1 MKPFSPKTSSLFF
14 GLCLF
19 VAASVPR
26 LFSLGA
32 HWTSDEGGWLD
43 HSTVFMVAVEMGAF
57 PETLVTFHPGVI
69 TMWIAAL
76 RTFFTEPHISVQGLA
91 LARWFIGVALLI
103 GIGVAAVL
111 LYRLFG
117 RWIALI
123 GAAFLSFSPLFL
135 AQSRRVHTDVL
146 AATFVLLAI
155 LSLLLYCDTPQKRRY
170 LIGSGIAFGL
180 ACLAKSN
187 ALILLLWLPI
197 CFALFRNREETW
209 RQFFLHGLGSTL
221 CFLSCTLLTVFAL
234 LPLFWTP
241 ICLIFGICLLG
252 VTLFAYR
259 ELQKGERQ
267 RLPLYLASV
276 VVVGVVF
283 GYMVPTV
290 WRVFDGVAWAITTPH
305 NLQHFFLG
313 QVLYDPGWLFYPLVL
328 CINTTPLTLPLV
340 FAGCLFL
347 WRKRHSWSPRQ
358 DRDRRN
364 GQEGYARQFRIA
376 LALVAVVLLF
386 TLCLSLTSKK
396 FSRYLLPAFP
406 ILEILAAIGF
416 FEFLKWGYSYIDSRF
431 GTGAN
436 AQKLTFSIVTF
447 LCLFLIQI
455 VPVLRLH
462 PYYGTYYNLCF
473 KLTDIRK
480 ITTVGEGGGAGYD
493 LAAKHLNKKP
503 NARELRVQT
512 FPPSA
517 QFFFPYFTGQV
528 AWADADE
535 AVVPDYELVH
545 IRESQAGWVP
555 QTGTLNG
562 ELEHVITLNGIDYV
576 WIYRIPQQTE

>member
-1 MKPFSPKTSSLFF
+1 MKPFSRKTSSVLF
-14 GLCLF
+14 GVCLF

-32 HWTSDEGGWLD
+32 HWTSDEAGWLD
-43 HSTVFMVAVEMGAF
+43 HSTVFMAAVEMGAF
-57 PETLVTFHPGVI
+57 SETLVTFHPGVI
-69 TMWIAAL
+69 TIWIAAL

-117 RWIALI
+117 RWVAVI
-123 GAAFLSFSPLFL
+123 GVAFLSFSPLLL
-135 AQSRRVHTDVL
+135 AQSRRVHTDAL
-146 AATFVLLAI
+146 AATFVLLTV
-155 LSLLLYCDTPQKRRY
+155 LSLLLYCGASQKRRY

-187 ALILLLWLPI
+187 SLILLLWLPI

-209 RQFFLHGLGSTL
+209 RQFFLRGLGATL
-221 CFLSCTLLTVFAL
+221 CFLSCTLLTVFVL
-234 LPLFWTP
+234 WPLFWNP
-241 ICLIFGICLLG
+241 VFLIFGLCLLG
-252 VTLFAYR
+252 VTLFTYR
-259 ELQKGERQ
+259 ELQKGAYQ
-267 RLPLYLASV
+267 RLTLYLASV
-276 VVVGVVF
+276 VVIGAVS
-283 GYMVPTV
+283 GYMVRTV

-305 NLQHFFLG
+305 NVEHFFLG

-328 CINTTPLTLPLV
+328 CIRTAPLTLPLA
-340 FAGCLFL
+340 FGGCLFL
-347 WRKRHSWSPRQ
+347 WRKRHE
-358 DRDRRN
+358 
-364 GQEGYARQFRIA
+364 EGYARQFRIA

-431 GTGAN
+431 GTETN
-436 AQKLTFSIVTF
+436 SQKLTFSIAAL
-447 LCLFLIQI
+447 LCLSLIQI
-455 VPVLRLH
+455 LPVLRLH

-473 KLTDIRK
+473 KLADIRK
-480 ITTVGEGGGAGYD
+480 IITVPAAVGLD
-493 LAAKHLNKKP
+493 LAAEHLNRKP
-503 NARELRVQT
+503 NARELHVQVS
-512 FPPSA
+512 PLSG
-517 QFFFPYFTGQV
+517 QFFYQYFIGQTHR
-528 AWADADE
+528 ADE
-535 AVVPDYELVH
+535 GEVVVPDYEVVH
-545 IRESQAGWVP
+545 IRDSQVARVP

-576 WIYRIPQQTE
+576 WIYRIPR

>member
-1 MKPFSPKTSSLFF
+1 MKPFFQKTSSILF
-14 GLCLF
+14 GVCLF

-32 HWTSDEGGWLD
+32 HWTSDEAGWLI
-43 HSTVFMVAVEMGAF
+43 HSTVFMAAVDMGVF
-57 PETLVTFHPGVI
+57 SETLVTFHPGVI

-91 LARWFIGVALLI
+91 LARWFIGVTLLS
-103 GIGVAAVL
+103 GIGVAAML

-117 RWIALI
+117 RWVAVI

-135 AQSRRVHTDVL
+135 AQSRRVHTDAL
-146 AATFVLLAI
+146 AATFVLLTA

-170 LIGSGIAFGL
+170 LVGSGIAFGL

-187 ALILLLWLPI
+187 SLILLLWLPI
-197 CFALFRNREETW
+197 CFVLFRNREETL
-209 RQFFLHGLGSTL
+209 RQFFLRGFGAGL

-234 LPLFWTP
+234 WPLFWNP
-241 ICLIFGICLLG
+241 AFLIFGVCLLG
-252 VTLFAYR
+252 VTLFVCR
-259 ELQKGERQ
+259 DLEKGAHQ
-267 RLPLYLASV
+267 RFSLYLASV
-276 VVVGVVF
+276 VVVGVAS
-283 GYMVPTV
+283 GYMVRTV

-305 NLQHFFLG
+305 NVEHFFLG

-328 CINTTPLTLPLV
+328 CTETTPLTLPLA

-347 WRKRHSWSPRQ
+347 WRKRY
-358 DRDRRN
+358 
-364 GQEGYARQFRIA
+364 QEGYARQFRIA
-376 LALVAVVLLF
+376 LALVGVVLLF

-416 FEFLKWGYSYIDSRF
+416 FEFLKWGYAYIDSRF
-431 GTGAN
+431 GTEATPK
-436 AQKLTFSIVTF
+436 KLTFSIVTL

-480 ITTVGEGGGAGYD
+480 IITVGAGAGYD
-493 LAAKHLNKKP
+493 LAAKYLNRKP
-503 NARELRVQT
+503 NAQELGVQT
-512 FPPSA
+512 FPQSA
-517 QFFFPYFTGQV
+517 QFFLPYFTGQV
-528 AWADADE
+528 NWTDTGE
-535 AVVPDYELVH
+535 EVVPDYEVVH

-576 WIYRIPQQTE
+576 WIYRIPR

>member
-1 MKPFSPKTSSLFF
+1 MKPLSQKTSSLFF
-14 GLCLF
+14 GVCLF
-19 VAASVPR
+19 VAVSASR

-43 HSTVFMVAVEMGAF
+43 HSTVFMTAVEMGAF
-57 PETLVTFHPGVI
+57 SETLVTFHPGVI

-117 RWIALI
+117 RWVALI
-123 GAAFLSFSPLFL
+123 GATFLSFSPLLL
-135 AQSRRVHTDVL
+135 AQSRRVHTDAL
-146 AATFVLLAI
+146 AATFVLLTV
-155 LSLLLYCDTPQKRRY
+155 LSLLLYCQVPQKRRY
-170 LIGSGIAFGL
+170 LVGSGIAFGL
-180 ACLAKSN
+180 ACLAKSYS
-187 ALILLLWLPI
+187 LILLLWVPI
-197 CFALFRNREETW
+197 CFVLFRNREETW
-209 RQFFLHGLGSTL
+209 RQFLLRGLGVGL

-234 LPLFWTP
+234 WPLFWNPTF
-241 ICLIFGICLLG
+241 LIFGVCLLG
-252 VTLFAYR
+252 VTLLTCR
-259 ELQKGERQ
+259 ELQKGVDQ
-267 RLPLYLASV
+267 RLTLYLASV
-276 VVVGVVF
+276 VVVGVAS
-283 GYMVPTV
+283 GYMVRTV

-305 NLQHFFLG
+305 NVEHFFLG

-328 CINTTPLTLPLV
+328 CIETMPLTLPLV
-340 FAGCLFL
+340 FGVCLLL
-347 WRKRHSWSPRQ
+347 WRKRY
-358 DRDRRN
+358 
-364 GQEGYARQFRIA
+364 QEGYARQFRIA

-416 FEFLKWGYSYIDSRF
+416 FEFLKWGYAYIDSRF
-431 GTGAN
+431 RTGATPK
-436 AQKLTFSIVTF
+436 KLTFSIVTI

-455 VPVLRLH
+455 LPVLRPH

-480 ITTVGEGGGAGYD
+480 IITVGAGAGYD
-493 LAAKHLNKKP
+493 LAAKYLNGKS
-503 NARELRVQT
+503 NAQELRVQT
-512 FPPSA
+512 LPQSG
-517 QFFFPYFTGQV
+517 QFFAPYFTGQMS
-528 AWADADE
+528 WADAGE
-535 AVVPDYELVH
+535 AVSPDYEVVH
-545 IRESQAGWVP
+545 LRESQAGWVP

-562 ELEHVITLNGIDYV
+562 QLEHVITLNGIDYV
-576 WIYRIPQQTE
+576 WIYKIPR

>member
-1 MKPFSPKTSSLFF
+1 MKPFSRKTSSVLF
-14 GLCLF
+14 GVCLF

-32 HWTSDEGGWLD
+32 HWTSDEAGWLD
-43 HSTVFMVAVEMGAF
+43 HSTVFMAAVEMGAF
-57 PETLVTFHPGVI
+57 SETLVTFHPGVI
-69 TMWIAAL
+69 TMWLAAL

-103 GIGVAAVL
+103 GIGGAAVL

-117 RWIALI
+117 RWVAVI
-123 GAAFLSFSPLFL
+123 GVAFLSFSPLLL
-135 AQSRRVHTDVL
+135 AQSRRVHTDAL
-146 AATFVLLAI
+146 AATFVLLTV
-155 LSLLLYCDTPQKRRY
+155 LSLLLYCGTPQKRRY

-187 ALILLLWLPI
+187 SLILLLWLPI

-209 RQFFLHGLGSTL
+209 RQFFLRGLGAGL

-234 LPLFWTP
+234 WPLFWNPTF
-241 ICLIFGICLLG
+241 LIFGACLLG
-252 VTLFAYR
+252 VTLFTYR
-259 ELQKGERQ
+259 ELQRGTYQ
-267 RLPLYLASV
+267 RLTLYLASV
-276 VVVGVVF
+276 VVVGVVS
-283 GYMVPTV
+283 GYMVRTISK
-290 WRVFDGVAWAITTPH
+290 VFDGVAWAITTPH
-305 NLQHFFLG
+305 NVEHFFFG

-328 CINTTPLTLPLV
+328 CTETTPLTLPLA
-340 FAGCLFL
+340 FAGCIFL
-347 WRKRHSWSPRQ
+347 WRKRY
-358 DRDRRN
+358 
-364 GQEGYARQFRIA
+364 QEGYARQFQIA
-376 LALVAVVLLF
+376 LALVAIVLLF

-431 GTGAN
+431 GGETTP
-436 AQKLTFSIVTF
+436 QKLTFSIVTL

-480 ITTVGEGGGAGYD
+480 IITVGAGAGYD
-493 LAAKHLNKKP
+493 LAAKYLNRKP
-503 NARELRVQT
+503 SAQALRVQT
-512 FPPSA
+512 FPQSA
-517 QFFFPYFTGQV
+517 QFFFPYFVGQPLWTDTG
-528 AWADADE
+528 E
-535 AVVPDYELVH
+535 AVSPDYEVVH
-545 IRESQAGWVP
+545 LRESQAGWVP

-576 WIYRIPQQTE
+576 WIYRIPR

>member
-1 MKPFSPKTSSLFF
+1 MKPLSQKTSSLFF
-14 GLCLF
+14 GVGLF
-19 VAASVPR
+19 VVASVPR

-32 HWTSDEGGWLD
+32 HWTSDEGGWLT
-43 HSTVFMVAVEMGAF
+43 HSTVFMAAVDMGAF
-57 PETLVTFHPGVI
+57 SETLVTFHPGVI

-91 LARWFIGVALLI
+91 LARWFIGVTLLS

-117 RWIALI
+117 RWVAVI
-123 GAAFLSFSPLFL
+123 GAAFLSFSPLLL
-135 AQSRRVHTDVL
+135 AQSRRVHTDAL
-146 AATFVLLAI
+146 ASTFVLLTV
-155 LSLLLYCDTPQKRRY
+155 LSLLLYCETPQKRRY
-170 LIGSGIAFGL
+170 LVGSGIAFGL

-187 ALILLLWLPI
+187 SLILLLWLPI

-209 RQFFLHGLGSTL
+209 RQFFLRGLGAGL

-234 LPLFWTP
+234 LPLFWNPTF
-241 ICLIFGICLLG
+241 LIFGMGLLV
-252 VTLFAYR
+252 VTLLAYR
-259 ELQKGERQ
+259 ELQKGAHQ
-267 RLPLYLASV
+267 RFILYLASV
-276 VVVGVVF
+276 VAVGVVS
-283 GYMVPTV
+283 GYAVRTIS
-290 WRVFDGVAWAITTPH
+290 RVFDGVAWAITTPH
-305 NLQHFFLG
+305 NIEHFFLG

-328 CINTTPLTLPLV
+328 CINTTPLTLPLA
-340 FAGCLFL
+340 FGGCLFL
-347 WRKRHSWSPRQ
+347 WRKRH
-358 DRDRRN
+358 
-364 GQEGYARQFRIA
+364 EEEYARQFRIA
-376 LALVAVVLLF
+376 LALVAVVVLF

-406 ILEILAAIGF
+406 IIEILAAVGF

-431 GTGAN
+431 GTETN
-436 AQKLTFSIVTF
+436 SHKLTFSIVTV

-455 VPVLRLH
+455 LPVLRLH

-473 KLTDIRK
+473 KLTDVRK

-517 QFFFPYFTGQV
+517 QFFLPYFTGQTR
-528 AWADADE
+528 WTDAGE
-535 AVVPDYELVH
+535 AVVPDYEVVH

-576 WIYRIPQQTE
+576 WIYRIPRQAK

>member
-1 MKPFSPKTSSLFF
+1 MKPLALKTSSLFF
-14 GLCLF
+14 GVCLF
-19 VAASVPR
+19 VVASMPR

-32 HWTSDEGGWLD
+32 HWTSDEAGWLD
-43 HSTVFMVAVEMGAF
+43 HSTVFMAAVEMGAF
-57 PETLVTFHPGVI
+57 SETLVTFHPGVI

-111 LYRLFG
+111 LYRLLG
-117 RWIALI
+117 RWVAVI

-135 AQSRRVHTDVL
+135 AQSRRVHTDAL
-146 AATFVLLAI
+146 AATFVLLTV
-155 LSLLLYCDTPQKRRY
+155 LSLILYCQIPQKRRY
-170 LIGSGIAFGL
+170 LVGSGIAYGL

-187 ALILLLWLPI
+187 SLILLLWLPI
-197 CFALFRNREETW
+197 CFALLRNREETW
-209 RQFFLHGLGSTL
+209 KQFFLRGLGAGL

-234 LPLFWTP
+234 WSLFWNP
-241 ICLIFGICLLG
+241 IFLIFGACLLG
-252 VTLFAYR
+252 VTLFACR
-259 ELQKGERQ
+259 ELQKGAYQ
-267 RLPLYLASV
+267 RLTLYLASV
-276 VVVGVVF
+276 VVVGVVS
-283 GYMVPTV
+283 GYMVGTV
-290 WRVFDGVAWAITTPH
+290 WKVFDGVAWAITTPH
-305 NLQHFFLG
+305 NVEHFFLG

-328 CINTTPLTLPLV
+328 CTETTPLTLPLA
-340 FAGCLFL
+340 FGACLFL
-347 WRKRHSWSPRQ
+347 WRKRHE
-358 DRDRRN
+358 
-364 GQEGYARQFRIA
+364 EGYARQFRIA

-431 GTGAN
+431 GAETN
-436 AQKLTFSIVTF
+436 SQKLTFSIVTV

-455 VPVLRLH
+455 LPVLRLH

-480 ITTVGEGGGAGYD
+480 IITVGAGAGYD
-493 LAAKHLNKKP
+493 LAAKYLNRKP
-503 NARELRVQT
+503 NAQELRVQT
-512 FPPSA
+512 FPQSA
-517 QFFFPYFTGQV
+517 QFFLPYFTGQIH
-528 AWADADE
+528 WADAGE
-535 AVVPDYELVH
+535 AVAPDYEVVH
-545 IRESQAGWVP
+545 LRESQAGWVP

-576 WIYRIPQQTE
+576 WIYRIPR

>member
-1 MKPFSPKTSSLFF
+1 MKSLSQKTPSIFF
-14 GLCLF
+14 AVCLF
-19 VAASVPR
+19 VVASVSR

-32 HWTSDEGGWLD
+32 HWTSDEAGWLD
-43 HSTVFMVAVEMGAF
+43 HSTVFIAAVEMGAF
-57 PETLVTFHPGVI
+57 SETLVTFHPGVI
-69 TMWIAAL
+69 TMWLAAL
-76 RTFFTEPHISVQGLA
+76 RTLFTEPHISVQGLA

-103 GIGVAAVL
+103 GIGVAAML

-117 RWIALI
+117 RWVALI
-123 GAAFLSFSPLFL
+123 GTAFLSFSPLFL
-135 AQSRRVHTDVL
+135 AQSRHVHTDAL
-146 AATFVLLAI
+146 AATFVLLTV
-155 LSLLLYCDTPQKRRY
+155 LSLLLYCGTPQKRRY

-187 ALILLLWLPI
+187 SLILLLWLPI
-197 CFALFRNREETW
+197 CFVLFRHREETW
-209 RQFFLHGLGSTL
+209 RQFFLRGFGAGL
-221 CFLSCTLLTVFAL
+221 CFLSCTLLTIFAL
-234 LPLFWTP
+234 WPLFWNSTF
-241 ICLIFGICLLG
+241 LIFGVCLLA
-252 VTLFAYR
+252 VTLLAYR
-259 ELQKGERQ
+259 ELQKEAHG
-267 RLPLYLASV
+267 RLTLYLASV
-276 VVVGVVF
+276 VVVGVVS
-283 GYMVPTV
+283 GYMVRTV

-305 NLQHFFLG
+305 NVEHFFLR

-347 WRKRHSWSPRQ
+347 WRKRH
-358 DRDRRN
+358 
-364 GQEGYARQFRIA
+364 QEGYARQFRIA

-406 ILEILAAIGF
+406 IIEILAAIGF

-431 GTGAN
+431 GTETN
-436 AQKLTFSIVTF
+436 SQKLIFSIVTI

-455 VPVLRLH
+455 LPVLRLH
-462 PYYGTYYNLCF
+462 PYYSTYYNLCF

-480 ITTVGEGGGAGYD
+480 IITVPAAAGYD
-493 LAAKHLNKKP
+493 LTAKYLNRKP
-503 NARELRVQT
+503 NAQELRVQT
-512 FPPSA
+512 FPQSG
-517 QFFFPYFTGQV
+517 QFFYQYFIGQSP
-528 AWADADE
+528 WSDEGE
-535 AVVPDYELVH
+535 AVIPDYEVVH

-576 WIYRIPQQTE
+576 WIYRIPR

>member
-1 MKPFSPKTSSLFF
+1 MKPLSLKTLSLFF
-14 GLCLF
+14 GVCLF
-19 VAASVPR
+19 VAASMSR
-26 LFSLGA
+26 LFSLGD
-32 HWTSDEGGWLD
+32 HWTSDEAGWLY

-69 TMWIAAL
+69 TMWLAAL
-76 RTFFTEPHISVQGLA
+76 RTFFTEPHVSVQGLA
-91 LARWFIGVALLI
+91 LARWFIGIALLI
-103 GIGVAAVL
+103 GIGVAAML

-117 RWIALI
+117 RWVALI

-135 AQSRRVHTDVL
+135 AQSRRVHTDAL
-146 AATFVLLAI
+146 ASTFVLLTV
-155 LSLLLYCDTPQKRRY
+155 LSLLLYCGTLQKRRY
-170 LIGSGIAFGL
+170 LVGSGIAFGL

-187 ALILLLWLPI
+187 SLILLLWLPI
-197 CFALFRNREETW
+197 CFALFWNREETW
-209 RQFFLHGLGSTL
+209 RQFFLRGLGATL

-234 LPLFWTP
+234 WPLFWNPTF
-241 ICLIFGICLLG
+241 LIFGVCLLA
-252 VTLFAYR
+252 VTLLAYR
-259 ELQKGERQ
+259 ELQKGAHG
-267 RLPLYLASV
+267 RLTLYLASV
-276 VVVGVVF
+276 VVVGVVS
-283 GYMVPTV
+283 GYMVRTV

-328 CINTTPLTLPLV
+328 CINTTPLTLPLA
-340 FAGCLFL
+340 FGACLFL
-347 WRKRHSWSPRQ
+347 WRKRHSWS
-358 DRDRRN
+358 RN

-376 LALVAVVLLF
+376 LGLVIVVLLF

-416 FEFLKWGYSYIDSRF
+416 FEFLKWGYSYIDSRL
-431 GTGAN
+431 GTETN
-436 AQKLTFSIVTF
+436 SQKLTFSIVTV

-480 ITTVGEGGGAGYD
+480 IITVGAGAGYD
-493 LAAKHLNKKP
+493 LAAKYLNRKP
-503 NARELRVQT
+503 NAQVLHVQT
-512 FPPSA
+512 FPQSG
-517 QFFFPYFTGQV
+517 QFFYQYFIGQPP
-528 AWADADE
+528 WSDAGE
-535 AVVPDYELVH
+535 AIVPDYEVVH
-545 IRESQAGWVP
+545 LRESQAGWVP

-576 WIYRIPQQTE
+576 WIYRIPR